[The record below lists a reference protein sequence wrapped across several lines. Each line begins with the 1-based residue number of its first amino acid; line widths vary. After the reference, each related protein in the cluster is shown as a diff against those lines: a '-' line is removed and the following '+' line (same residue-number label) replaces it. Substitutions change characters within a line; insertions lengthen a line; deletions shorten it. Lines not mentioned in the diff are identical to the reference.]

1 MSAIAGLGAA
11 LLAAGLFLG
20 HREEARAEPVAEVL
34 GAAFLLVGIGSALLY
49 AAISR

>member
-20 HREEARAEPVAEVL
+20 RREVDRPEATVEIL

-49 AAISR
+49 GAIKG